1 MSHGDGR
8 GDVVSVVATFEPVFQ
23 AVGQRARIAF
33 DGHRGAFGGHRRE
46 RRVLLG
52 DEGRAAVRGE
62 VVEQLALAA
71 ADPLGA
77 SEPFEVGASHVGQ
90 QAVVGFGD
98 GGQQGDFAAG
108 ARAHLHDAELRAG
121 IHRQQRQRDADVVV
135 EVAAGGIDLETARE
149 DAAHEFLGGGFSV
162 AARYGE
168 DRDTQCAAVFARES
182 LEGLQRVGYETY
194 AGIAAGRRG
203 IVRHGEGRSAGEGF
217 GDEAVAVE
225 RGAAQ
230 AKKTES
236 GTIRRVSVETTGCSR
251 EKFVEFGHGV
261 LEWRAVRRRTARRGQ
276 MCLSPLWNFTSS
288 MNFLMFC
295 SSARGQI
302 SSTSSVST
310 TIYSFRPLMTAIFSA
325 GSETIDER
333 VS

>member
-1 MSHGDGR
+1 M
-8 GDVVSVVATFEPVFQ
+8 
-23 AVGQRARIAF
+23 
-33 DGHRGAFGGHRRE
+33 
-46 RRVLLG
+46 
-52 DEGRAAVRGE
+52 RGE

-230 AKKTES
+230 GEEDRPRHDPA
-236 GTIRRVSVETTGCSR
+236 RVGRDDGVFE